1 MLETER
7 EREIKVGEREI
18 EEQGRRMKCDRDKK
32 KEAHESKSGW
42 ERKRQTRRMKYDR
55 DRKKEREMRET
66 ERGERVGMKFGKQRC
81 RHSQQMLPPYL

>member
-1 MLETER
+1 
-7 EREIKVGEREI
+7 
-18 EEQGRRMKCDRDKK
+18 
-32 KEAHESKSGW
+32 
-42 ERKRQTRRMKYDR
+42 MKYDR